1 MSFPRYPAYKD
12 SGVEWLGEVP
22 EDWEITRI
30 ASILRKAQDEGRE
43 DLPVLS
49 VSIHHGVTDS
59 ELGEDEM
66 DRKVT
71 RIEDRTRY
79 LRVLPGDLVYNTMRA
94 WQGGFGTVSVEGLV
108 SPAYVVAR
116 PIRSF
121 QTRLVE
127 HQLRT
132 PQAVEEMRRHS
143 QGVTDFRL
151 RLYWDEF
158 KHIQIVLPPLRE
170 QIAIAAFLDCETAK
184 IDALVADYRALIELL
199 REKRQAVISHAV
211 TKSLDP
217 SVPMKDSGV
226 EWLEE
231 VPEHWDVAPL
241 KYLVSMQSGGTPS
254 KDNLDYWNGDV
265 PWASSKDMKAEYLW
279 DTTDHVTQV
288 AIEAGAVALVP
299 AGSILVVVRGM
310 ILARAFPVAAIAVP
324 MAINQDLKALQ
335 TTDRVAASYLACCL
349 KASEQE
355 SRRRIDEA
363 GHGTKALR
371 MDAWTSMELPVPPL
385 TEQTAIA
392 TFLDHETA
400 RIDSL
405 ISDAQEAITLL
416 QERRTALIS
425 AAVTGKIDVRGLVAI
440 PENEL
445 VRSCG

>member
-22 EDWEITRI
+22 ADWEITRI

-170 QIAIAAFLDCETAK
+170 QIAIAAFLDRETAK

-199 REKRQAVISHAV
+199 QEKRQAVISHAV
-211 TKSLDP
+211 TKGLDP

-265 PWASSKDMKAEYLW
+265 PWASSKDMKAAYLW

-405 ISDAQEAITLL
+405 ITDAQEAITLL